1 MSITGWTRACLFSP
15 RPCPVDLFAPLWA
28 SSQRIGLPRNGNRP
42 WSQSAT
48 PAPTPRQNR
57 KGRPTWCWSTL
68 SALSRF
74 VERMHF
80 EQAEIGARNGQENR
94 NRTLTTDPG
103 RFNVPRARLAPA
115 MISTPGH
122 WASRRRQ
129 RGALPAW
136 SLRIVIGHGVF
147 LLDRGVLLTCA
158 LRISLVAQ
166 TSYCQRFLEG

>member
-1 MSITGWTRACLFSP
+1 MT
-15 RPCPVDLFAPLWA
+15 RPCVAGALGELDAARPG
-28 SSQRIGLPRNGNRP
+28 RCGRNAAGKSP
-42 WSQSAT
+42 
-48 PAPTPRQNR
+48 PA
-57 KGRPTWCWSTL
+57 KGAYIDCGERDQFNL
-68 SALSRF
+68 LYGARRF
-74 VERMHF
+74 VRRLNELGIAHRYDL
-80 EQAEIGARNGQENR
+80 

-136 SLRIVIGHGVF
+136 SLRIVIEQGVF
-147 LLDRGVLLTCA
+147 LLDPGVLLTCA

-166 TSYCQRFLEG
+166 TSYRQRFLGG